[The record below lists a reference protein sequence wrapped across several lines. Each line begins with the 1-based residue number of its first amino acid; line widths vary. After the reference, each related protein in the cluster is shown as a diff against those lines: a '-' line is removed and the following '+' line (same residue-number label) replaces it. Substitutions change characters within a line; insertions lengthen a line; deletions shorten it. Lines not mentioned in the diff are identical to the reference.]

1 MELSPAP
8 YLLSIESLSRL
19 LDGFGDGEWPCGI
32 ASRGRWE
39 MRMEAE
45 KEGVHAYLQKCNARY
60 HPFLR
65 FLAAVVLGVQQ
76 KMTFR
81 FATPTYVQ
89 SVHMLLSHVL
99 IRETYC

>member
-1 MELSPAP
+1 MGDA
-8 YLLSIESLSRL
+8 
-19 LDGFGDGEWPCGI
+19 DGGGEG
-32 ASRGRWE
+32 RG
-39 MRMEAE
+39 AC
-45 KEGVHAYLQKCNARY
+45 QKCNVRY

-81 FATPTYVQ
+81 FAPPTYVQ
-89 SVHMLLSHVL
+89 SVPMLLSHVL